1 MNKVAQYELIDWNIP
16 NTQYR
21 QTKPVYMTTDE
32 ARELN
37 KKLVEVKTTKRY
49 VKDEVKR
56 MYYEVN
62 NIIKILKQA
71 TEF

>member
-37 KKLVEVKTTKRY
+37 KKLVEAKTTKRY
-49 VKDEVKR
+49 VKISK
-56 MYYEVN
+56 
-62 NIIKILKQA
+62 
-71 TEF
+71 